1 MAQPIQ
7 PILIDIILVIS
18 FVKLVLLNI
27 NVAQNYFNY
36 LYDPSL
42 SIKMGLL
49 YLLIYA
55 VLYIGIHPT
64 KYYDLIRIIYKTMNV
79 ILKFISDQQ
88 SVYAYMFIINLTISI
103 VIFTILSTQKLT
115 KNTMIIVGALS
126 CFQVIYKLL
135 WGYNTIN
142 KRFQEQTT
150 YQERLDDI
158 KASDVF
164 IHQIAEQDFNK
175 LYELIKTIQKD
186 IKKINKLNPEEKQK
200 YILQQ
205 LIKLD
210 LTKTGLEDEIKK
222 KFNLETKEL
231 KQYISNLKTKIKKI
245 EDLQKNNN
253 ELIKCVKKYV

>member
-7 PILIDIILVIS
+7 PILIDLILIIS
-18 FVKLVLLNI
+18 FVKLVLYNI
-27 NVAQNYFNY
+27 TIAQNYFNY

-42 SIKMGLL
+42 SLKMGLL

-55 VLYIGIHPT
+55 VLYIGIYPN
-64 KYYDLIRIIYKTMNV
+64 KYYDILRIITKTINV

-88 SVYAYMFIINLTISI
+88 SIYAYMFVINLTISL
-103 VIFTILSTQKLT
+103 VIFVILSTQKLT

-126 CFQVIYKLL
+126 CFQVFYKLL
-135 WGYNTIN
+135 WGYKTIN
-142 KRFQEQTT
+142 KRFQEKIT
-150 YQERLDDI
+150 YQERLDNI
-158 KASDVF
+158 KASDVL

-186 IKKINKLNPEEKQK
+186 IKLINKLKPAERQK

-222 KFNLETKEL
+222 KFNLETNQL
-231 KQYISNLKTKIKKI
+231 KQYITNLKTKIKKI
-245 EDLQKNNN
+245 EELQKNNN
-253 ELIKCVKKYV
+253 DLIKCVKKYV